1 VKCVMGRVFN
11 VGVFFGVAALFA
23 LLGPLKRRRT
33 LAGCSIAILA
43 VQLGVLPVTLSDNT
57 SRDNDSL
64 PQEVLPVQLSSTN
77 ISFSRVSSTS
87 AQASIVAAQVKPR
100 QVPAASGP
108 VEYIFPAGPTFS
120 QLRKIV
126 FSAYRPPPVV

>member
-1 VKCVMGRVFN
+1 MKCVMGRVFN
-11 VGVFFGVAALFA
+11 VWVFSGVAALFA

-43 VQLGVLPVTLSDNT
+43 VQFGVLPVTLST
-57 SRDNDSL
+57 TLLDNDSL
-64 PQEVLPVQLSSTN
+64 PQEVLPAKLSSTN
-77 ISFSRVSSTS
+77 ISFSRVSFTS
-87 AQASIVAAQVKPR
+87 AQASSVAAQVKPR

-126 FSAYRPPPVV
+126 FSAYRPPPVI

>member
-1 VKCVMGRVFN
+1 MGRVFN
-11 VGVFFGVAALFA
+11 VWVFSGVAALFA
-23 LLGPLKRRRT
+23 LLGPIKRRRT

-43 VQLGVLPVTLSDNT
+43 VQCGVLPVTLST
-57 SRDNDSL
+57 KLLDNDSL
-64 PQEVLPVQLSSTN
+64 PQEVLPAKLSSTN

-87 AQASIVAAQVKPR
+87 AQASSVAAQVKPR

-126 FSAYRPPPVV
+126 FSAYRPPPVI

>member
-1 VKCVMGRVFN
+1 MGRVFN
-11 VGVFFGVAALFA
+11 VWVFSGVAALFA

-33 LAGCSIAILA
+33 LAGFSIAILA
-43 VQLGVLPVTLSDNT
+43 VQCGVLPVTLST
-57 SRDNDSL
+57 TLLDNDSL
-64 PQEVLPVQLSSTN
+64 PQEVLPAKLSSTN
-77 ISFSRVSSTS
+77 ISFSRVSFTS
-87 AQASIVAAQVKPR
+87 AQASSVAAQVKPR

-126 FSAYRPPPVV
+126 FSAYRPPPVI